1 MITPCTQPS
10 DNGKKQGEKNEVHR
24 KAESDKHQDSQ
35 NASDQKVYTE
45 SLFLLSKTA
54 LSLGIITWV

>member
-1 MITPCTQPS
+1 MRQMTTPCTQPS
-10 DNGKKQGEKNEVHR
+10 DNGKNQREKNEVHP
-24 KAESDKHQDSQ
+24 KAESDKLLDSQ

-54 LSLGIITWV
+54 L

>member
-1 MITPCTQPS
+1 MTTPCIQPS

-24 KAESDKHQDSQ
+24 KAESDKRLGSQ

-45 SLFLLSKTA
+45 SLFLRLMTA
-54 LSLGIITWV
+54 LSLGLICK